1 MAKFID
7 VMSEEDLPKG
17 KSAIVS
23 AGKDEIA
30 LFNYKGKY
38 YAINNK
44 CLHNGS
50 SLGEG
55 RIEEGILI
63 CPNHEWRFDLVTG
76 QCPQNPEMC
85 AKIFPVKVGKGR
97 IKIDI
102 GGDENKLPP
111 GKIPSKAPS
120 ALNFTIPTIQKPIN
134 PDEDLG

>member
-1 MAKFID
+1 MVKFID
-7 VMSEEDLPKG
+7 VMDESDLPIG

-55 RIEEGILI
+55 RIEEGVLI
-63 CPNHEWRFDLVTG
+63 CPNHEWRFDLVSG
-76 QCPQNPEMC
+76 QCPQNPEMK
-85 AKIFPVKVGKGR
+85 AKIFPVRVGKGK
-97 IKIDI
+97 IKI
-102 GGDENKLPP
+102 GFGDDDDKNSPR
-111 GKIPSKAPS
+111 GKTPSKAPAS
-120 ALNFTIPTIQKPIN
+120 LKFTIPTIQKPKN
-134 PDEDLG
+134 PDEDW

>member
-1 MAKFID
+1 MIKFVD
-7 VMSEEDLPKG
+7 VMSEEDLPIG

-23 AGKDEIA
+23 AGNDEIA

-55 RIEEGILI
+55 RIEEGVLI
-63 CPNHEWRFDLVTG
+63 CPNHEWRFDLVSG
-76 QCPQNPEMC
+76 QCPQNPEMK

-97 IKIDI
+97 IKIGFGAEID
-102 GGDENKLPP
+102 NKASK
-111 GKIPSKAPS
+111 GKAPSKAPS
-120 ALNFTIPTIQKPIN
+120 SLKFTIPTIQKPIN
-134 PDEDLG
+134 PDEDW

>member
-1 MAKFID
+1 MIRFVD
-7 VMSEEDLPKG
+7 VMSADDLPIG

-63 CPNHEWRFDLVTG
+63 CPDHEWRFDLISG
-76 QCPQNPEMC
+76 QCPQNPEMK
-85 AKIFPVKVGKGR
+85 AKIYPVRVGNGR
-97 IKIDI
+97 IKIGFGEED
-102 GGDENKLPP
+102 NKNTAK

-120 ALNFTIPTIQKPIN
+120 SLKFTIPTIQKPKN
-134 PDEDLG
+134 PDEDW